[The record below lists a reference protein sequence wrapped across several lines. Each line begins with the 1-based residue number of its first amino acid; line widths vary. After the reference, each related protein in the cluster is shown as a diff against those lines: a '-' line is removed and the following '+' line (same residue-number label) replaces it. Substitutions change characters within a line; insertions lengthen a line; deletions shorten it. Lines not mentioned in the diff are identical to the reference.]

1 MDVNT
6 LGEAMGWSLS
16 RARYAQLLP
25 SYEKLQRLLGIT
37 TVKQAAMLAAQLGH
51 ESVGLKYQEEIASGA
66 AYEWRKD
73 LGNIYAGDGVRFK
86 GHGWIQVT
94 GRANHTA
101 VSQWAHQRGLVPT
114 ATYFVDNP
122 KQLGADAYCWVGP
135 AWYLTAARPGWLAAA
150 ARGDMESCT
159 RMINGGLNGLAD
171 RRARY
176 NRALKLGTRLLPDK
190 EANTMEKVLNYT
202 RDQVRQDTYYNCGPA
217 STQTVIRAAT
227 GKLVTELE
235 LARKLGTTVN
245 GTNYIGQFPT
255 VLNQY
260 LPQAK
265 YAHRDLP
272 RDPATPA
279 QKEQLWRDI
288 TASINAGFGVVANIV
303 APPGNYPKA
312 VAPSTVN
319 FRYGGGTV
327 YHYISVMGYRTGDRA
342 VWIADS
348 GFYPY
353 GGWISFDQL
362 ATLIPPKGYAYAT
375 AKPAPTHKKKKE
387 APMPTLTKRI
397 KSLINPSKSFTTDQI
412 YALLDASMWKASVLI
427 AAIAEKVGL
436 DPDKVIE
443 DAIEADRKGGK

>member
-94 GRANHTA
+94 GRHNHAA
-101 VSQWAHQRGLVPT
+101 VSRWAHSRGLVPT

-122 KQLGADAYCWVGP
+122 KHLGADAYCWIGP
-135 AWYLTAARPGWLAAA
+135 AWYLTAARPGWLPAAG
-150 ARGDMESCT
+150 RGDLETCT

-176 NRALKLGTRLLPDK
+176 QRALKLGTRLLPAK
-190 EANTMEKVLNYT
+190 EVNEVEKVIPYP
-202 RDQVRQDTYYNCGPA
+202 RDQVKQDTYYNCGPA
-217 STQTVIRAAT
+217 SCQTIIRAAT
-227 GKLVTELE
+227 GKLIVEPE
-235 LARKLGTTVN
+235 LARRLGTTTN
-245 GTNYIGQFPT
+245 GTNYIGSFPA
-255 VLNQY
+255 VLNAY
-260 LPQAK
+260 TAGK
-265 YAHRDLP
+265 YVHRDMP
-272 RDPATPA
+272 SDPPSTA
-279 QKEQLWRDI
+279 QKERLWADI
-288 TASINAGFGVVANIV
+288 ASSINAGFGVVANIV
-303 APPGNYPKA
+303 APPSNYPRS
-312 VAPSTVN
+312 VYPSTQN
-319 FRYGGGTV
+319 LAYRGGTV
-327 YHYISVMGYRTGDRA
+327 YHYIAVMGYAGTGGMRR

-348 GFYPY
+348 GFAPY
-353 GGWISFDQL
+353 GAWISFDQL

-375 AKPAPTHKKKKE
+375 AKPPAAQAKE
-387 APMPTLTKRI
+387 TTVGVIERI
-397 KSLINPSKSFTTDQI
+397 KSLINKNKSFTI
-412 YALLDASMWKASVLI
+412 SEYIALIDASVWRQEKLVSALARKQGIDVDAVLE
-427 AAIAEKVGL
+427 AAIKQDVE
-436 DPDKVIE
+436 
-443 DAIEADRKGGK
+443 GK